1 MKFIAEKTWRVPN
14 DMRRLMETAAEVG
27 DWLEGFGLAERV
39 SYTAHLAVEE
49 MGSNIIKYGYEGG
62 EHTIHVSV
70 FVGAEAVRVRLEDDG
85 KPFDPFARPEL
96 DLEATL
102 AEDGEG
108 GVGIE
113 LIRKVCQRVAY
124 ERAGDRNV
132 VEMDLPKQMEG
143 DEEEDGLT

>member
-14 DMRRLMETAAEVG
+14 DIRRLMETAAEVG
-27 DWLEGFGLAERV
+27 NWLEGFGLPERV

-70 FVGAEAVRVRLEDDG
+70 FVGDETVRVRLEDDG
-85 KPFDPFARPEL
+85 KPFDPFSRPEL

-124 ERAGDRNV
+124 ERAGERNV
-132 VEMDLPKQMEG
+132 VEMDIPKRMED
-143 DEEEDGLT
+143 DEEELA